1 MTSET
6 HWEMDRYLHIRPT
19 NQKPDESMT
28 SSKPTNQRGSGFINE
43 WILNWWKSLITSV
56 LYLNDIT
63 PPRSSSDFGRSRKN
77 YSNCRECT
85 AGHLLRNVNV
95 TSSITPA
102 KLNDN
107 RAERTTHLIINSF
120 TIEVTLTQ
128 TTVTNKSTTSCR
140 QRSIYVVRTLNG
152 RWKLTEC
159 AHRPTNGHR
168 HHYYLSNEQLTII
181 DVIRFRKAA
190 SPVVFVL

>member
-1 MTSET
+1 MRE
-6 HWEMDRYLHIRPT
+6 RYVLHIERWIDICIYDQPIRSQMSLWRHK
-19 NQKPDESMT
+19 NRWIRKSWL
-28 SSKPTNQRGSGFINE
+28 INE
-43 WILNWWKSLITSV
+43 WILNWWKSLFTSV

-63 PPRSSSDFGRSRKN
+63 PPRSSSDFGRGRKN

-85 AGHLLRNVNV
+85 AGHLLKNINVI
-95 TSSITPA
+95 SSITPA

-107 RAERTTHLIINSF
+107 RAERTTHLITNRF
-120 TIEVTLTQ
+120 TIEVTSIQ

-159 AHRPTNGHR
+159 AHGPTNGYR
-168 HHYYLSNEQLTII
+168 HQSICLMNNWL
-181 DVIRFRKAA
+181 
-190 SPVVFVL
+190 